1 MSLEIILGFI
11 FIIGYLMIIFEH
23 PLKIDKAAAALL
35 TGVLIWSGFVIGSPD
50 GHVIVDKF
58 IGHFPD
64 IAGILL
70 FLIGA
75 MTIVELIDAH
85 QGFDIVVDK
94 ITTRDKRKLLWI
106 LGFLTFFLSSV
117 LDNLTTAIV
126 MISLLRKIIKEKE
139 ERMIFAGI
147 VIIAANAGGA
157 WTPIGDITT
166 TMLWIG
172 GQVTTMPIMAGVI
185 LPSLVCLI
193 IPLIAVTFQFKGEFP
208 IMEKAPSAS
217 MASQFE
223 KTIALILG
231 LGALIFVP
239 IFKSITHLPPFM
251 GMLLGLA
258 ILWIVLDFIH
268 KEKEPEDKQF
278 FSVNKALTK
287 IDVPSVLFFFGI
299 LSAIAGLESIG
310 LLEKIAKGMDSAIG
324 NNDVIVYCIGLLSAI
339 IDNVPL
345 VAATQGM
352 YSLTDFPVDHELW
365 HFIAY
370 CAGTGGSILIIGS
383 AAGVAVMGLEKINF
397 MWYAKKIGWVA
408 FLGYTIGAIVHLAL
422 LKARIA

>member
-1 MSLEIILGFI
+1 MSLEIILGII
-11 FIIGYLMIIFEH
+11 FIIGYAMIIFEH

-35 TGVLIWSGFVIGSPD
+35 TGVLIWAGFVLGSPD
-50 GHVIVDKF
+50 GHEIVEKF
-58 IGHFPD
+58 THHIPD

-75 MTIVELIDAH
+75 MTIVELIDLH
-85 QGFDIVVDK
+85 QGFDIVVNK
-94 ITTRDKRKLLWI
+94 ITTRNKRKLLWI
-106 LGFLTFFLSSV
+106 LGFLTFFLSAV

-126 MISLLRKIIKEKE
+126 MISLLRKIIKDKE
-139 ERMIFAGI
+139 EKMLFAGI

-157 WTPIGDITT
+157 WSPIGDITT

-172 GQVTTMPIMAGVI
+172 GQITTGPIMMGVI
-185 LPSLVCLI
+185 LPSLVCLVVPI
-193 IPLIAVTFQFKGEFP
+193 FAITFQFKGEFP
-208 IMEKAPSAS
+208 VMEKANTAS
-217 MASQFE
+217 NASSTE
-223 KTIALILG
+223 KIVALSLG

-251 GMLLGLA
+251 GMLLGLG
-258 ILWIVLDFIH
+258 IMWMVLDLIH
-268 KEKEPEDKQF
+268 KDKEPDDKHN

-310 LLEKIAKGMDSAIG
+310 LLEKIAKAMDDTIG
-324 NNDVIVYCIGLLSAI
+324 NNDIIVYCIGLLSAI

-352 YSLTDFPVDHELW
+352 YSLTDFPVDHEMW
-365 HFIAY
+365 HFIAF

-397 MWYAKKIGWVA
+397 IWYAKKIGWLA
-408 FLGYTIGAIVHLAL
+408 FLGYTAGAIVHLAL
-422 LKARIA
+422 LKAGIA

>member
-1 MSLEIILGFI
+1 MSLEIILGII
-11 FIIGYLMIIFEH
+11 FIIGYAMIIFEH

-35 TGVLIWSGFVIGSPD
+35 TGVLIWAGFVMGSSD
-50 GHVIVDKF
+50 GHEIVEKF
-58 IGHFPD
+58 THHIPD

-75 MTIVELIDAH
+75 MTIVELIDLH
-85 QGFDIVVDK
+85 QGFDIVVNK
-94 ITTRDKRKLLWI
+94 ITTRNKRKLLWI
-106 LGFLTFFLSSV
+106 LGFLTFFLSAV

-126 MISLLRKIIKEKE
+126 MISLLRKIIKDKE
-139 ERMIFAGI
+139 EKMLFAGI

-157 WTPIGDITT
+157 WSPIGDITT

-172 GQVTTMPIMAGVI
+172 GQITTMPIMMGVI
-185 LPSLVCLI
+185 IPSLVCLI
-193 IPLIAVTFQFKGEFP
+193 VPLFAITFQFKGDFP
-208 IMEKAPSAS
+208 VVEKVETAS
-217 MASQFE
+217 NATATE
-223 KTIALILG
+223 KTTALFLG

-251 GMLLGLA
+251 GMLLGLG
-258 ILWIVLDFIH
+258 IMWMVLDLIH
-268 KEKEPEDKQF
+268 KDKEPDDKHN

-310 LLEKIAKGMDSAIG
+310 LLEKIAKAMDDTIG
-324 NNDVIVYCIGLLSAI
+324 NNDIIVYCIGLLSAI

-352 YSLTDFPVDHELW
+352 YSLTDFPVDHEMW
-365 HFIAY
+365 HFIAF

-383 AAGVAVMGLEKINF
+383 AAGVAVMGLEKIDF
-397 MWYAKKIGWVA
+397 IWYAKKIGWLA
-408 FLGYTIGAIVHLAL
+408 FLGYTAGAIVHLAL
-422 LKARIA
+422 LKAGIA

>member
-1 MSLEIILGFI
+1 MSLEIILGII
-11 FIIGYLMIIFEH
+11 FIIGYAMIIFEH

-35 TGVLIWSGFVIGSPD
+35 TGVLIWAGFVMGSSD
-50 GHVIVDKF
+50 GHEIVEKF
-58 IGHFPD
+58 THHIPD

-75 MTIVELIDAH
+75 MTIVELIDLH
-85 QGFDIVVDK
+85 QGFDIVVNK
-94 ITTRDKRKLLWI
+94 ITTRNKRKLLWI
-106 LGFLTFFLSSV
+106 LGFLTFFLSAV

-126 MISLLRKIIKEKE
+126 MISLLRKIIKDKE
-139 ERMIFAGI
+139 EKMLFAGI

-157 WTPIGDITT
+157 WSPIGDITT

-172 GQVTTMPIMAGVI
+172 GQITTMPIMMGVI
-185 LPSLVCLI
+185 IPSLVCLVVPI
-193 IPLIAVTFQFKGEFP
+193 FAITFQFKGEFP
-208 IMEKAPSAS
+208 VMEKANTAS
-217 MASQFE
+217 NATSTE
-223 KTIALILG
+223 KIAALSLG

-251 GMLLGLA
+251 GMLLGLG
-258 ILWIVLDFIH
+258 IMWMVLDLIH
-268 KEKEPEDKQF
+268 KDKEPDDKHH

-310 LLEKIAKGMDSAIG
+310 LLEKIAKAMDDTIG
-324 NNDVIVYCIGLLSAI
+324 NNDIIVYCIGLLSAI

-352 YSLTDFPVDHELW
+352 YSLTDFPVDHEMW
-365 HFIAY
+365 HFIAF

-383 AAGVAVMGLEKINF
+383 AAGVAVMGLEKIDF
-397 MWYAKKIGWVA
+397 IWYAKKIGWLA
-408 FLGYTIGAIVHLAL
+408 FLGYTAGAIVHLAL
-422 LKARIA
+422 LKAGIA

>member
-1 MSLEIILGFI
+1 MSLEIILGII
-11 FIIGYLMIIFEH
+11 FIIGYAMIIFEH

-35 TGVLIWSGFVIGSPD
+35 TGVLIWAGFVMGSSD
-50 GHVIVDKF
+50 GHEIVEKF
-58 IGHFPD
+58 THHIPD

-75 MTIVELIDAH
+75 MTIVELIDLH
-85 QGFDIVVDK
+85 QGFDIVVNK
-94 ITTRDKRKLLWI
+94 ITTRNKRKLLWI
-106 LGFLTFFLSSV
+106 LGFLTFFLSAV

-126 MISLLRKIIKEKE
+126 MISLLRKIIKDKE
-139 ERMIFAGI
+139 ERMLFAGI

-172 GQVTTMPIMAGVI
+172 GQITTMPIMMGVI
-185 LPSLVCLI
+185 IPSLVCLI
-193 IPLIAVTFQFKGEFP
+193 VPLFAITFQFKGDFP
-208 IMEKAPSAS
+208 VVEKVETAS
-217 MASQFE
+217 NATATE
-223 KTIALILG
+223 KTTALFLG

-251 GMLLGLA
+251 GMLLGLG
-258 ILWIVLDFIH
+258 IMWMVLDLIH
-268 KEKEPEDKQF
+268 KDKEPDDKHN

-310 LLEKIAKGMDSAIG
+310 LLEKIAKAMDDTIG
-324 NNDVIVYCIGLLSAI
+324 NNDIIVYCIGLLSAI

-352 YSLTDFPVDHELW
+352 YSLTDFPVDHEMW
-365 HFIAY
+365 HFIAF

-383 AAGVAVMGLEKINF
+383 AAGVAVMGLEKIDF
-397 MWYAKKIGWVA
+397 IWYAKKIGWLA
-408 FLGYTIGAIVHLAL
+408 FLGYTAGAIVHLAL
-422 LKARIA
+422 LKAGIA

>member
-1 MSLEIILGFI
+1 MSLEIILGII
-11 FIIGYLMIIFEH
+11 FIIGYAMIIFEH

-35 TGVLIWSGFVIGSPD
+35 TGVLIWAGFVMGSSD
-50 GHVIVDKF
+50 GHEIVEKF
-58 IGHFPD
+58 THHIPD

-75 MTIVELIDAH
+75 MTIVELIDLH
-85 QGFDIVVDK
+85 QGFDIVVNK
-94 ITTRDKRKLLWI
+94 ITTRNKRKLLWI
-106 LGFLTFFLSSV
+106 LGFLTFFLSAV

-126 MISLLRKIIKEKE
+126 MISLLRKIIKDKE
-139 ERMIFAGI
+139 EKMLFAGI

-157 WTPIGDITT
+157 WSPIGDITT

-172 GQVTTMPIMAGVI
+172 GQITTGPIMMGVI
-185 LPSLVCLI
+185 LPSLVCLVVPI
-193 IPLIAVTFQFKGEFP
+193 FAITFQFKGEFP
-208 IMEKAPSAS
+208 VMEKVNTAS
-217 MASQFE
+217 NASSTE
-223 KTIALILG
+223 KIVALSLG

-251 GMLLGLA
+251 GMLLGLG
-258 ILWIVLDFIH
+258 IMWMVLDLIH
-268 KEKEPEDKQF
+268 KDKEPDDKHN

-310 LLEKIAKGMDSAIG
+310 LLEKIAKAMDDTIG
-324 NNDVIVYCIGLLSAI
+324 NNDIIVYCIGLLSAI

-352 YSLTDFPVDHELW
+352 YSLTDFPVDHEMW
-365 HFIAY
+365 HFIAF

-383 AAGVAVMGLEKINF
+383 AAGVAVMGLEKIDF
-397 MWYAKKIGWVA
+397 IWYAKKIGWLA
-408 FLGYTIGAIVHLAL
+408 FLGYTAGAIVHLAL
-422 LKARIA
+422 LKAGIA